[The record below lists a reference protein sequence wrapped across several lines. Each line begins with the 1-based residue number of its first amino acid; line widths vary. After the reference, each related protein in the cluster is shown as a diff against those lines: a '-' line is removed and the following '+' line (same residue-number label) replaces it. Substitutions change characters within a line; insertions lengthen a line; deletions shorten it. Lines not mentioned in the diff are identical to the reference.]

1 MALDNETNRE
11 PGILIVDDMPINIQI
26 LARSLKSDYRIRIA
40 TSGLKALEIAR
51 SNDPPDLILLDILMP
66 EMDGYEVIKA
76 LKRNSRTRNI
86 PVIFITV
93 RDKVEDESTGFE
105 MGAVDYITKP
115 FHLPVVKARIKTQM
129 ELKRKTDML
138 ERLASLDGLTNIPNH
153 RRFSE
158 VAKKEWRRAQ
168 RSVIPLTF
176 LMIDIDFFKSFN
188 DCYGHAC
195 GDDCIRSVAATLEK
209 NLERPGDFVAR
220 YGGEEFAVVLPETS
234 EKGARLMAEKLRSE
248 VQGLNIRHQDS
259 SVAPYITI
267 SIGCATAIPQKD
279 LTAVALVKAAD
290 KMLYQ
295 AKNEGRNQCRW
306 TFIS

>member
-1 MALDNETNRE
+1 MAEGT
-11 PGILIVDDMPINIQI
+11 
-26 LARSLKSDYRIRIA
+26 A
-40 TSGLKALEIAR
+40 
-51 SNDPPDLILLDILMP
+51 
-66 EMDGYEVIKA
+66 
-76 LKRNSRTRNI
+76 KRN
-86 PVIFITV
+86 P
-93 RDKVEDESTGFE
+93 
-105 MGAVDYITKP
+105 
-115 FHLPVVKARIKTQM
+115 
-129 ELKRKTDML
+129 
-138 ERLASLDGLTNIPNH
+138 LDL
-153 RRFSE
+153 
-158 VAKKEWRRAQ
+158 
-168 RSVIPLTF
+168 

-267 SIGCATAIPQKD
+267 SIGCATAIPQED